1 MSRFD
6 HTLRP
11 FALLACLALL
21 LAAVGCNEGSVLA
34 PVDDPG
40 SVGTDP
46 ALYGTSS
53 TPDDPVSPN
62 GGNVRGALVS
72 ATYGGT
78 VTNGRVTLEFPAGA
92 LDEDTYVTM
101 EMVDRSNLVVE
112 FGPHGLVFNKPV
124 TITWKLNGTARE
136 NRAENTKIKWRNP
149 DTNGLEDIYYN
160 FPADNPNRVRG
171 LIEHFSE
178 YNPVQG

>member
-40 SVGTDP
+40 SVGTEP
-46 ALYGTSS
+46 VLLGISS
-53 TPDDPVSPN
+53 TPDDPASTNGDKVS
-62 GGNVRGALVS
+62 GGFVS
-72 ATYGGT
+72 AEFGGK
-78 VTNGRVTLEFPAGA
+78 VTNGRITLEFPAGA
-92 LDEDTYVTM
+92 LDEDTYITM
-101 EMVDRSNLVVE
+101 EMVDRSELVVE

-136 NRAENTKIKWRNP
+136 NLAETTVIKWRNP
-149 DTNGLEDIYYN
+149 ETNALEDVYT
-160 FPADNPNRVRG
+160 FPADQPNRVRG
-171 LIEHFSE
+171 LLEHFSD
-178 YNPVQG
+178 YNAIEG